1 MEIKHHLPQRSY
13 TRFVGWST
21 VLFAGSAVVHLGVAI
36 TRDWDLAGA
45 VSFRKP
51 VTFAV
56 SFALLLAAI
65 WWTLDRLPA
74 RPRLGWGLSIPLV
87 IGSLL
92 ETALITMQSWRGVAS
107 PFNVAEAFNEGVFSL
122 MGITIGIVSLA
133 LVGTTIWTFIEGPK
147 DRATRLAVRAGL
159 VMVVFGLGL
168 GMPLIEAG
176 FAFLERTGTVPDS
189 LAVGPAGAAKFPH
202 AIAFHGIQYLILLVV
217 AGKSSSDATRHL
229 LTRLGVV
236 GYALLL
242 AWATLH
248 TNQGRSPVDLGG
260 AETGLL
266 VGSLGTMLALV
277 LVRTRGFLIT
287 TRRDTLQA

>member
-1 MEIKHHLPQRSY
+1 MDIKQHLPQRSY

-36 TRDWDLAGA
+36 ARDWDLAGA

-74 RPRLGWGLSIPLV
+74 RARLGWGLSIPLV

-107 PFNVAEAFNEGVFSL
+107 HFNVAEAFNEGVFSL

-133 LVGTTIWTFIEGPK
+133 LVGITIWTFIEGPK

-202 AIAFHGIQYLILLVV
+202 AIAFHGVQFLIALVIAGWRLPSSRRLQTTRFGVAAYSLLLGWAAVHTN
-217 AGKSSSDATRHL
+217 AGRSPLD
-229 LTRLGVV
+229 LG
-236 GYALLL
+236 GLESGLLLL
-242 AWATLH
+242 AAAALM
-248 TNQGRSPVDLGG
+248 GAVLGF
-260 AETGLL
+260 AI
-266 VGSLGTMLALV
+266 AP
-277 LVRTRGFLIT
+277 RG
-287 TRRDTLQA
+287 DTLPA